1 MSETTIVEGSEVNA
15 WTAQQW
21 DQGKVLIQT
30 KTIPSDKPIITSTPR
45 EEFIGLIKRGW
56 RNVDFEK
63 MLSDIRHSV
72 ATEGE
77 HLHDDLPVLLAYTLT
92 LALADAKLVR
102 AKVGVLSQK
111 IIVEELED
119 GRVVRGTLPASLVK
133 PYIHPESLL
142 TLIPREKARGE

>member
-1 MSETTIVEGSEVNA
+1 MSETTFARGSEFDA
-15 WTAQQW
+15 WADQQW
-21 DQGKVLIQT
+21 DQGNVLIET
-30 KTIPSDKPIITSTPR
+30 ETIPSDEPILTSTPR
-45 EEFIGLIKRGW
+45 EEFIKLIAHSW
-56 RNVDFEK
+56 QNTDLEK

-77 HLHDDLPVLLAYTLT
+77 HLHDDLTNLLSYTLT

-102 AKVGVLSQK
+102 AKVGVKKQG

-119 GRVVRGTLPASLVK
+119 GRVVRGTLPASLIK

-142 TLIPREKARGE
+142 TLAPREKARGE